1 MSRRRIPIFYEDDRG
16 SVKGFGL
23 HELLV
28 ACIADHLDQDQ
39 TVLRERFE
47 AIPKKGDSKLLA
59 ACRDDVPRM
68 REPAIVAVFDAD
80 KLHKLFGSGRP
91 SHDELLAE
99 LRRRCPDKR
108 LHMFLLVSNTE
119 SVVDAVA
126 DCLKQPRPD
135 KDKLL
140 RDQLLSRAAWSP
152 TRELRDCVRRA
163 VPSFEQCVCAIAALA

>member
-47 AIPKKGDSKLLA
+47 AIPKKGDSKL
-59 ACRDDVPRM
+59 
-68 REPAIVAVFDAD
+68 
-80 KLHKLFGSGRP
+80 GSSRP

-99 LRRRCPDKR
+99 LRRRCPDER
-108 LHMFLLVSNTE
+108 LHMYLLVSNTE
-119 SVVDAVA
+119 TVVNAVA

-163 VPSFEQCVCAIAALA
+163 VPSFEQCVCAIASLT